1 MIGVDYR
8 IVPDVSRETSALV
21 AVNSKFDPNYMI
33 AIGGYI
39 GEDRVI
45 EIIIAMTDLPASG
58 GSALIVLALRKLAIA
73 DADLVYDA
81 INFLHRLYIKMRVEH
96 ILFMCMTNAHR
107 KLFKKYMRKIGY
119 GIKKFEQIDQH
130 HGQ

>member
-21 AVNSKFDPNYMI
+21 AVNSKFDPDYMI

-45 EIIIAMTDLPASG
+45 EIIIAMTDLPMPQPDHSRVVRSG
-58 GSALIVLALRKLAIA
+58 GTR
-73 DADLVYDA
+73 
-81 INFLHRLYIKMRVEH
+81 
-96 ILFMCMTNAHR
+96 AHGTR
-107 KLFKKYMRKIGY
+107 IEKTGHCRC
-119 GIKKFEQIDQH
+119 
-130 HGQ
+130 